1 MPGLCNCSVGTSV
14 FFFMIHQS
22 RSKTNNVAYANGDH
36 ESTHFYELLP
46 SCSSK
51 NTPSNASKR
60 PPAGGVV
67 WWVFQLGDYDHCRRD
82 VFGPYILVWRGRKK
96 LGKGRLSSEKK
107 IPVGWRKKKSGWRKK
122 KSGWRK
128 TERCNLFFNLEW
140 TKPYFLLLTSVLIFL
155 PFTYTFSTWQNTK

>member
-1 MPGLCNCSVGTSV
+1 MHGFCNCSVGASN
-14 FFFMIHQS
+14 FFLHDPS
-22 RSKTNNVAYANGDH
+22 KSNKTNNVSYVNGDH

-51 NTPSNASKR
+51 NTSSNASKR

-96 LGKGRLSSEKK
+96 QQWIIPTRKNLIHTSFIRHSGKPSTRLKSKIIFSYMYIFSS
-107 IPVGWRKKKSGWRKK
+107 
-122 KSGWRK
+122 
-128 TERCNLFFNLEW
+128 NLPECWICSAAISHQKN
-140 TKPYFLLLTSVLIFL
+140 
-155 PFTYTFSTWQNTK
+155 